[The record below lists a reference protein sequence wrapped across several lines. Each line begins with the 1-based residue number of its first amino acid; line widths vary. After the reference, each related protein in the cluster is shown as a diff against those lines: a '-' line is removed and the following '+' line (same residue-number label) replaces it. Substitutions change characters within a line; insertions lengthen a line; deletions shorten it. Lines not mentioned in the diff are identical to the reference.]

1 MRKPYEYK
9 LVMIAHDSDA
19 MEARFLSW
27 PPLSSPQKHQQI
39 ISAAHILFDQ
49 HLDLSVHYHPPNEPH

>member
-1 MRKPYEYK
+1 
-9 LVMIAHDSDA
+9 MIAHDSDA
-19 MEARFLSW
+19 MEARFLSCA
-27 PPLSSPQKHQQI
+27 PLSSPQKHQQI